1 VTRLSVPSTPA
12 SRSTSQASSQAAA
25 STSGSPL
32 LNAADYCL
40 AVLAGI
46 SVVLVYNVHYL
57 LTQPYWLDE
66 AWVADTLRAPLGQV
80 PQMASSTP
88 LGWILLL
95 RLVPGHGLE
104 RQRLV
109 PLAFAALAVALGYL
123 LGRELRLTRF
133 AAGLL
138 TAAAVLLSP
147 AMLARD
153 DLKQYTAEA
162 CAALLLWLLVA
173 GLENSWS
180 RWRLTALA
188 VTASAGCLLA
198 STAIMTGVAAL
209 GCLGLE
215 SLIQRQWRRLA
226 EVAVASAGTLAIYAV
241 VYEVVIKPSIDP
253 QLAYIWFPHYLP
265 GGQKNALSFLLAQ
278 FRLLAPYLGFP
289 GRAGKL
295 ATVAGVAGGIMA
307 LALLRRY
314 ALAALLPVTLLL
326 VITASWMRIYPFG
339 DERTSTFW
347 LVMVPVMMA
356 IAAAAAIQALTQ
368 LVPRARLA
376 PPTWA
381 RWAAAGVL
389 TAAALAIW
397 VPANASSIRAMPL
410 NPQNPVAQIRYVE
423 AHFRPGDVIL
433 VNSEAS
439 YAFAYY
445 NQTPT
450 NDYPSVAVAANG
462 FIPQYPGD
470 PWIIIATDRDQYDI
484 DNAVARAND
493 IIAAEPRGHR
503 GRVWIITDH
512 VGWEEGLFWREALT
526 GGTIT
531 THTFR
536 KLNGRPQ
543 EPLTVYEPF
552 PTTPWGASAGVRDKV
567 WSLTHDYSG
576 YM

>member
-1 VTRLSVPSTPA
+1 
-12 SRSTSQASSQAAA
+12 
-25 STSGSPL
+25 
-32 LNAADYCL
+32 
-40 AVLAGI
+40 VLAGI
-46 SVVLVYNVHYL
+46 SVVLVYNIHYL

-80 PQMASSTP
+80 PGMASSTP

-109 PLAFAALAVALGYL
+109 PLAFAGLAVALGYL

-133 AAGLL
+133 AAGIL

-180 RWRLTALA
+180 RWRLAAVA
-188 VTASAGCLLA
+188 VTASAGCLFA

-215 SLIQRQWRRLA
+215 CLIRRQWRRLA
-226 EVAVASAGTLAIYAV
+226 EIAVASVGTLAIYAV
-241 VYEVVIKPSIDP
+241 VYEVVIKPSINS

-265 GGQKNALSFLLAQ
+265 GSQKNALSFLLAQ
-278 FRLLAPYLGFP
+278 FRGLAPYLGFP
-289 GRAGKL
+289 GYAGKL
-295 ATVAGVAGGIMA
+295 ATVVLVAGGVMA

-347 LVMVPVMMA
+347 LVMVPVLMA
-356 IAAAAAIQALTQ
+356 IAAAAAIHALTR
-368 LVPRARLA
+368 LVPRTGVV
-376 PPTWA
+376 PPDKGRHDNGPRPWA

-389 TAAALAIW
+389 TAAVLAVW
-397 VPANASSIRAMPL
+397 LPANASSIRALPL

-445 NQTPT
+445 YKMPT
-450 NDYPSVAVAANG
+450 DDYPSVAVAANG
-462 FIPQYPGD
+462 FVPQYPGD

-493 IIAAEPRGHR
+493 MIAAESPSHR

-512 VGWEEGLFWREALT
+512 VGWEEALFWREALT
-526 GGTIT
+526 GGTVT
-531 THTFR
+531 THSFGP
-536 KLNGRPQ
+536 LNDRPQ

-552 PTTPWGASAGVRDKV
+552 PTTRWGASAGQREKT